1 MLSDGHME
9 EYDRPYLV
17 NRFGRKDY
25 TGWERLYTLYAG
37 PLMERI
43 LADLGEDRILYCWD
57 PLWWKGPE
65 GWRCPR
71 ILLDNVFGVI
81 PGFDGEGELESLQL
95 VDLVG
100 ADALMDFPVAGGRL
114 MKACKDLLTFAKK
127 LLREKGIEWNGEYRK
142 GYKYLY
148 NLDGGAEAPSVIGWD
163 LYRDISAKAKELL
176 RARLMKTDGT
186 TTFNTYPDFGE
197 EVYQGICARID
208 GLLGRTDGLSPALIA
223 ALRRA
228 GASLY
233 GRDLCASLY
242 DEARKY
248 EYKFT
253 INRAVGFICGA
264 LSGAMISKGDNS
276 AS

>member
-1 MLSDGHME
+1 ME

-17 NRFGRKDY
+17 NRFGREEY

-37 PLMERI
+37 MLMERV
-43 LADLGEDRILYCWD
+43 LAGLDEDRILYCWD

-81 PGFDGEGELESLQL
+81 PGFDGEGELESLL
-95 VDLVG
+95 FVDLV
-100 ADALMDFPVAGGRL
+100 DAVVLKEFPVVGRKL

-127 LLREKGIEWNGEYRK
+127 YLKERGIAWKGEYRK
-142 GYKYLY
+142 GFEYLY
-148 NLDGGAEAPSVIGWD
+148 NMDGSAEAPSVIGWD
-163 LYRDISAKAKELL
+163 LYRDISAKAGELL
-176 RARLMKTDGT
+176 RARLMKTVGT
-186 TTFNTYPDFGE
+186 TTFDTYPDFGE
-197 EVYQGICARID
+197 EVYQAICAGID
-208 GLLGRTDGLSPALIA
+208 GLLGRTDGLSPALTA

-253 INRAVGFICGA
+253 INRALGFICGA

>member
-1 MLSDGHME
+1 ME

-17 NRFGRKDY
+17 NRFGREEY

-37 PLMERI
+37 MLMERV
-43 LADLGEDRILYCWD
+43 LAGLDEDRILYCWD

-71 ILLDNVFGVI
+71 IILDNVFGVI
-81 PGFDGEGELESLQL
+81 PGFDGEGELESLLL

-100 ADALMDFPVAGGRL
+100 ADVLKAFPAGERRL

-127 LLREKGIEWNGEYRK
+127 LLREKGIAWNGEYRK

-148 NLDGGAEAPSVIGWD
+148 NLDGGTEAPSVIGWD
-163 LYRDISAKAKELL
+163 LYRDISAKAKDLL
-176 RARLMKTDGT
+176 RSRLEKTGEM
-186 TTFNTYPDFGE
+186 TTFDTYPDFGE

-253 INRAVGFICGA
+253 INRALGLICGA